1 LIYLKKPAP
10 SWFFYNRFS
19 IMLEHFY
26 CSRLAHFMAHFFII
40 TANLIWGGLPI
51 FFYFFTDTSPLF
63 MLAMQIIFT
72 WVILHLNFKIKPR
85 EKSQSN
91 THSYTNVSQASPPKS
106 LLKKAK
112 RDGLKDWLKYIP
124 STCFIG
130 ANWGVYA
137 LTVQSGHAL
146 EASYAYLITPILFA
160 IVDYL
165 LPANRKDKAMLLL
178 MSAAIVLITLDAVIE
193 QVLPIAGIFIGACF
207 TAYILWHRHKALAP
221 ITALKRETTLLLPF
235 AGILLLTLVDPKA
248 QWESLTALQIGLLPL
263 IGVLTCLT
271 LGLFI
276 IGSKTVPFSQ
286 ISLYQFISP
295 IAGTFVAVALFEETF
310 SVSKIIIYAGLISI
324 LCLNL
329 YLTRRKLAKMHL
341 FEATAQAQSH

>member
-1 LIYLKKPAP
+1 
-10 SWFFYNRFS
+10 
-19 IMLEHFY
+19 
-26 CSRLAHFMAHFFII
+26 MAHFFII

-72 WVILHLNFKIKPR
+72 WIILHLNFKIKPSA
-85 EKSQSN
+85 KSQAN
-91 THSYTNVSQASPPKS
+91 IHSHIDSQSS
-106 LLKKAK
+106 QQSRDHTDQTWAK
-112 RDGLKDWLKYIP
+112 RDGIKDWLKYIP

-178 MSAAIVLITLDAVIE
+178 MSAAIVLIALDAVIE

-248 QWESLTALQIGLLPL
+248 QCESLTALQIGLLPL
-263 IGVLTCLT
+263 IGVLTCLP

-310 SVSKIIIYAGLISI
+310 SVSKIFIYAGLISI
-324 LCLNL
+324 LCMNL

-341 FEATAQAQSH
+341 LEPAS

>member
-1 LIYLKKPAP
+1 
-10 SWFFYNRFS
+10 
-19 IMLEHFY
+19 M
-26 CSRLAHFMAHFFII
+26 AHFMAHFFII

-72 WVILHLNFKIKPR
+72 WIILHLNFKIKPR

-91 THSYTNVSQASPPKS
+91 THSHIDSQSS
-106 LLKKAK
+106 QQSSEHTDQVWVIQ
-112 RDGLKDWLKYIP
+112 DGLKDWLKYIP

-235 AGILLLTLVDPKA
+235 AGILLFTLVDPKA

-263 IGVLTCLT
+263 IGVLTCLP

-341 FEATAQAQSH
+341 LEATAQAQSH